1 MKTYKY
7 GYDFPMPSITC
18 DVLVLREKFK
28 TNDKRF
34 LETKN
39 EVLLIKRKNEP
50 FKDCWS
56 LPGGFMELDETLVE
70 CAKRELKEETGI
82 DVDASKLYFKKILDK
97 VDRDSRGRVISV
109 VYMTHVSKQIKV
121 KVGDDAK
128 EYAWFDVNNLPDN
141 IAFDHKELFNNVL

>member
-7 GYDFPMPSITC
+7 GYDYPMPSITC

-28 TNDKRF
+28 TNDKGF

-50 FKDCWS
+50 FKDCWA
-56 LPGGFMELDETLVE
+56 LPGGFMEIDETLVE

-82 DVDASKLYFKKILDK
+82 DVNESKLYFKKILDK
-97 VDRDSRGRVISV
+97 VDRDSRGRVVSV
-109 VYMTHVSKQIKV
+109 VYMTHVSQKTIV
-121 KVGDDAK
+121 NAGDDAK
-128 EYAWFDVNNLPDN
+128 EYAWFEINNLPSN
-141 IAFDHKELFNNVL
+141 MAFDHKELFNNVL

>member
-18 DVLVLREKFK
+18 DVLVLNQQINVTAEGSLMSKS
-28 TNDKRF
+28 N
-34 LETKN
+34 
-39 EVLLIKRKNEP
+39 VLLIKRKNEP
-50 FKDCWS
+50 FKDCWA
-56 LPGGFMELDETLVE
+56 LPGGFMEIDETLVE

-82 DVDASKLYFKKILDK
+82 DVDTSKLYFKKILDK

>member
-1 MKTYKY
+1 MYTYDY
-7 GYDFPMPSITC
+7 PMPSITC
-18 DVLVLREKFK
+18 DVLVLNQQINVTAEGSLKSK
-28 TNDKRF
+28 SN
-34 LETKN
+34 
-39 EVLLIKRKNEP
+39 VLLIKRKNEP
-50 FKDCWS
+50 FKDCWA
-56 LPGGFMELDETLVE
+56 LPGGFMEIDETLVE

-82 DVDASKLYFKKILDK
+82 DVDASKLHFKKILDK

-121 KVGDDAK
+121 KAGDDAK

>member
-1 MKTYKY
+1 MYTYDY
-7 GYDFPMPSITC
+7 PMPSITC
-18 DVLVLREKFK
+18 DVLVLNQQINVTAEGSLKSK
-28 TNDKRF
+28 SN
-34 LETKN
+34 
-39 EVLLIKRKNEP
+39 VLLIKRKNEP
-50 FKDCWS
+50 FKDCWA
-56 LPGGFMELDETLVE
+56 LPGGFMEIDETLVE

-82 DVDASKLYFKKILDK
+82 DVDASKLHFKKILDK